1 MEDELEINIFL
12 QTEEGKKYILEVQKT
27 ISFVDLK
34 EKIKK
39 LIFKNNFFYFV
50 HNSKVYDEESK
61 NDILNLEQGDTIF
74 TFSTIVKEKYMVHFH
89 QHQNLKEDNM
99 KIVELSG
106 ILKICLLEYIAN
118 NIDNIE
124 VIKNKEIRSIISDL
138 KNEMDLTNNPQEDI
152 KFNLSQKFGSNIITF
167 KYYIQELVTLNEINN
182 LIGLFDKNK
191 QKEIKAYWSVLSKYE
206 EFNKLFE
213 KEFKE
218 AIEKS
223 YFDYSLICISIYQHD
238 QKTKYLKKYEECKN
252 PVIRYLFHGSQ
263 IDPISKIITGGFLYT
278 RKAFYGM
285 GIYFSD
291 MLDYVS
297 FYSGGTTYED
307 RRKNFGKILKVDD
320 TFSCVGTEIYYDY
333 NKKKEIYNW
342 DYHTPELDHF
352 PTYEEI
358 QKNYENKMVE
368 PFGIH
373 LARVE
378 PDKGQVIENENTI
391 NVEKKKGKF
400 IGKEYVITEMYQIL
414 PLYGLTLK
422 RNEYF
427 VIWRDPHFSGKNE
440 FSEYLKSAKMY
451 LYKNENINV
460 YIESTTE
467 KALELIKKKKFNKII
482 LISSIGKDLSGKRF
496 VEIARKILGF
506 EVMVLFFSA
515 NNEHLKWIQN
525 FPNAL
530 YTNNSKFY
538 QYYVKNYNKKG
549 LEILK
554 TDIENAY
561 KIKLQFTDNFLEF
574 PKFINSK
581 KYNDIIFDEVLPYF
595 RKIVIKSPKYGSFLK
610 MNKDGSVEFF
620 GGKEVEDY
628 IWYITIINGEI
639 TLFSNNLYLSFNI
652 GNKEAIGYQFMII
665 WNIKENNGKY
675 TIYYK
680 NMNNV
685 LTIKGN
691 KAIVVN
697 QSNNNAQSFSFI
709 DID

>member
-1 MEDELEINIFL
+1 M
-12 QTEEGKKYILEVQKT
+12 
-27 ISFVDLK
+27 SFADLK
-34 EKIKK
+34 EKLKN

-50 HNSKVYDEESK
+50 HNSKVYDDEESK
-61 NDILNLEQGDTIF
+61 DDLLNLEQGDTIY
-74 TFSTIVKEKYMVHFH
+74 TFKTIIKEKYMVHFH
-89 QHQNLKEDNM
+89 RQQNLKEDDM

-124 VIKNKEIRSIISDL
+124 RIKNKEIRSIISDL
-138 KNEMDLTNNPQEDI
+138 KNEMNLTSNPQEDI
-152 KFNLSQKFGSNIITF
+152 KYNLSQKFGSNIITF
-167 KYYIQELVTLNEINN
+167 KYYIQELVTQNEINN

-191 QKEIKAYWSVLSKYE
+191 QKEIRAYWSVLSKYE
-206 EFNKLFE
+206 EFNKLFD
-213 KEFKE
+213 KEFQK
-218 AIEKS
+218 AIENS
-223 YFDYSLICISIYQHD
+223 YFDYSLICISIYQQD
-238 QKTKYLKKYEECKN
+238 QKAEYLKKYEECKN

-307 RRKNFGKILKVDD
+307 RRKNFGKTLKVGE

-342 DYHTPELDHF
+342 EYHTPEIDHF

-358 QKNYENKMVE
+358 KQKYENKMVE

-378 PDKGQVIENENTI
+378 SDKGQVIETENAI

-400 IGKEYVITEMYQIL
+400 IGNEYVITEKYQIL

-506 EVMVLFFSA
+506 DVMVLFFSA
-515 NNEHLKWIQN
+515 NNDHLKWIQN

-554 TDIENAY
+554 KDIENAY
-561 KIKLQFTDNFLEF
+561 KIKLHFTDNFLEF
-574 PKFINSK
+574 PKFINSQ
-581 KYNDIIFDEVLPYF
+581 KYNDIIFDEISPYF
-595 RKIVIKSPKYGSFLK
+595 RKIIIKSPKYGSFLK
-610 MNKDGSVEFF
+610 MNKDASLEFVQQ
-620 GGKEVEDY
+620 KEVEDY
-628 IWYITIINGEI
+628 IWYITILNDEI
-639 TLFSNNLYLSFNI
+639 TLFSNNLYLSFNME
-652 GNKEAIGYQFMII
+652 NKEATGYQFMIV
-665 WNIKENNGKY
+665 WNIEENNGKQ

-680 NMNNV
+680 NKNNI

-691 KAIVVN
+691 KAIVSN
-697 QSNNNAQSFSFI
+697 QSNNSAQSFSFI